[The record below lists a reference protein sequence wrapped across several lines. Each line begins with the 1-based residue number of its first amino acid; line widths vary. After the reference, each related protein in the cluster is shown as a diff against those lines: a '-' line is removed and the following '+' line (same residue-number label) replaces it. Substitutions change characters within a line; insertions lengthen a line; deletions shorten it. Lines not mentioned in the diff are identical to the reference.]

1 MVAKTGS
8 ARTMESERS
17 ELAELN
23 KMKGVEILN
32 GLKIETLTSV
42 PRGIIKVCWLADHR
56 NHATGLI
63 ADL

>member
-42 PRGIIKVCWLADHR
+42 PRGIIKVCWLVDHR
-56 NHATGLI
+56 N
-63 ADL
+63 